1 MKSNLRST
9 VFYFFPP
16 AVLGIDKQ
24 AGCTINQILFQYQL
38 KAYRIISAS
47 YAIEVQ

>member
-16 AVLGIDKQ
+16 AVLGIEKQ
-24 AGCTINQILFQYQL
+24 ARCTINQILFQYQL
-38 KAYRIISAS
+38 KVYPIISAPF
-47 YAIEVQ
+47 AFQAQ